1 MKTAFQKLLD
11 LYDPQNEMVF
21 CGEELGYDEGVW
33 KMYTFLRQY
42 VKPMW
47 PVNDM
52 MVSSQVAF
60 IVDDM
65 VSNINFMLESVKL
78 RMDYSGG
85 NLYLV
90 KSLT

>member
-21 CGEELGYDEGVW
+21 CGEELGYNEGVW
-33 KMYTFLRQY
+33 KMYAFLRPY
-42 VKPMW
+42 IKPVW
-47 PVNDM
+47 PVNDAM
-52 MVSSQVAF
+52 PISQVAF
-60 IVDDM
+60 IVDGM
-65 VSNINFMLESVKL
+65 LSEINILLQHATM